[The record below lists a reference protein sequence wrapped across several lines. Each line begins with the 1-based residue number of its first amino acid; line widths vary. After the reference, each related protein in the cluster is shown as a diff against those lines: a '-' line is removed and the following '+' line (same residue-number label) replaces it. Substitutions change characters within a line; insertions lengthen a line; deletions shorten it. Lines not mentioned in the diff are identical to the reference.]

1 MLSSSS
7 AERPAGN
14 HTARG
19 YRCRS
24 AFGASES
31 LVVPSR
37 ERSCIDKQTLLS
49 LRDHSWRGR
58 VLTVTLESTEG
69 KTGATR
75 VRWESVENCRVPPKK
90 KAERTCSASL

>member
-58 VLTVTLESTEG
+58 VQTVTLDSTEG

-75 VRWESVENCRVPPKK
+75 VRWVPSTQLQSPPKE